1 MEAALRSLKSEVLRR
16 LDFLGQS
23 KMKGEPLREITEDLY
38 DRCMITKS
46 TRDKPS
52 SKEIAKDLKTRT
64 EFQRTVK
71 DVQEHCRNII
81 DVFETAEVSSKT
93 TAEIKMLL
101 GAHNIY
107 ESQFRRSNPSTIS
120 IDSGLSCLS
129 IDSISP
135 SPTLK
140 RRLGKQKRNSSALPP
155 YPLLETGVP
164 KISEFVFVKSLHH
177 WVPESSTE
185 AVHFS
190 YSDDV
195 SSNQS
200 LFLYQTDVVES
211 SGHQNKQVQKTI
223 TMDNTV
229 GSSECDM
236 ESSDINQF
244 DTYLTEFR
252 QQIDD
257 KSGTIVVPYNKS
269 RKITLCTGTTVLKL
283 LANSQT
289 AVQHKVIPSSY
300 TGFQTSDPHLYQ
312 ALNYRIIPIFSP
324 PNQKKYESQCKEI
337 AVQVD
342 HISAPQSS
350 GICMQYIVYIAELLL
365 YGYLFQNFWILPNQL

>member
-23 KMKGEPLREITEDLY
+23 KMKGEPLREIAEDLY

-101 GAHNIY
+101 DAHIY
-107 ESQFRRSNPSTIS
+107 ESQFRFRRSNPSTIS

-129 IDSISP
+129 IDSISS
-135 SPTLK
+135 SPTPK
-140 RRLGKQKRNSSALPP
+140 RRLGKQKGNSSALPP

-177 WVPESSTE
+177 WVPESSSE

-195 SSNQS
+195 SSDQS

-236 ESSDINQF
+236 ESSDIYQF

-257 KSGTIVVPYNKS
+257 KSGTIVVPYNEN
-269 RKITLCTGTTVLKL
+269 REITSLCIGTTVLKL
-283 LANSQT
+283 LTNSQA

-300 TGFQTSDPHLYQ
+300 TGFQTSDSHLCQ
-312 ALNYRIIPIFSP
+312 ALNYLIIPTFSP
-324 PNQKKYESQCKEI
+324 PNQQKYESQCKEI

-350 GICMQYIVYIAELLL
+350 GICMQYIV
-365 YGYLFQNFWILPNQL
+365 